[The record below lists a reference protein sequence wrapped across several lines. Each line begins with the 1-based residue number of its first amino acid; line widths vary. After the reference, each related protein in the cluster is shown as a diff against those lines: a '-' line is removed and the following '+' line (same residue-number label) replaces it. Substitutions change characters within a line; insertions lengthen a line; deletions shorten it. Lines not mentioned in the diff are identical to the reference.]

1 MKDTSELVASLLAD
15 MTRQLEEGNI
25 ISIQGFGTFEVK
37 KKAERIS
44 VNPTTKQRMLVPPK
58 LVLTYKPST
67 LLMKKFK
74 KIARDLYSYYGVTEE
89 DIINK
94 TERYSSLVTSLSS

>member
-15 MTRQLEEGNI
+15 MTRQLEGNI

-67 LLMKKFK
+67 LLKDKFK
-74 KIARDLYSYYGVTEE
+74 
-89 DIINK
+89 
-94 TERYSSLVTSLSS
+94 

>member
-1 MKDTSELVASLLAD
+1 MSRRLGYTLKDTSELIASLLSD
-15 MTRQLEEGNI
+15 MTQQLEDGNAI
-25 ISIQGFGTFEVK
+25 AVQGFGTFEVK

-67 LLMKKFK
+67 VLKDKFK
-74 KIARDLYSYYGVTEE
+74 
-89 DIINK
+89 
-94 TERYSSLVTSLSS
+94 